1 MAPSV
6 WLAGPQDAESV
17 SALMTGF
24 RDHIERD
31 RPTNEQI
38 RATVE
43 ALLEDP
49 ATEFLLAAP
58 DGDDGPAGVCQLRYR
73 LSVWTATDDCWLED
87 LFVDDGARGTGL
99 GRALIET
106 AFERARA
113 RGCARVQL
121 DVAEDNTRAI
131 AVYRAAGFGTEP
143 GAPGR
148 TVLITRRL
156 DA

>member
-1 MAPSV
+1 
-6 WLAGPQDAESV
+6 
-17 SALMTGF
+17 MTGF
-24 RDHIERD
+24 RNHIERD

-49 ATEFLLAAP
+49 ATEFLLAAA

-73 LSVWTATDDCWLED
+73 LSVWTTTDDCWLEG

-131 AVYRAAGFGTEP
+131 AVYHAAGFGTEP

-148 TVLITRRL
+148 TMLITRRL
-156 DA
+156 DE